1 MSFTKD
7 LPFSSKLKINSLFY
21 LFLLS
26 HFSFIHSPIS
36 AQPDEGF
43 FEHLEYR
50 SLGPSRGGRS
60 TAVEGVPSKP
70 FTFYMGTTGGG
81 VWRTEDAG
89 NSWEVL
95 TDGQIP
101 TGGIGAIA
109 VAPSATHRIYV
120 GTGSAAPRGNV
131 SPGIGMYRSNDEGET
146 WEAIGLEKAGQIGKI
161 VVHPKDPDHLYVAA
175 LGNIFGPNP
184 ERGVFRSR
192 DGGNSWEKVFYQ
204 SDTTGAIDLVMHPTN
219 PDILYAAMWR
229 AERKPWTLI
238 DGGLEGGIWQS
249 KDGGDSWEKLQGGL
263 PTGLLGKIGLAISP
277 ANPRRIWALIQAAE
291 EADGGLYRSDD
302 GGKKWTRLDRHHKHR
317 QRGWYYSHI
326 TADPQDE
333 NTLYSSNTGFYRSI
347 DGGKSFTDRIKT
359 PHGDNHGVW
368 INPDNPDIMIN
379 CNDGG
384 ANVSL
389 NRGKTWSTQHN
400 QPTSEFYRI
409 SVDNN
414 FPMRVYAGQQDN
426 TTISVHVHR
435 PPGLSPS
442 GDWLAVGGSEC
453 ADVAIDPRDPN
464 IVYAT
469 SYSGEITY
477 MNRATGEVREVTAY
491 PHYTEGT
498 KQRDLKYRWQWNFP
512 IFISQYQPDHIY
524 QGSNYVMRSKDK
536 GHSWQII
543 SPDLTRK
550 LDQYH
555 DIPGGPIQHDATGV
569 EVYSSIF
576 ALEESPHNEGEIWVG
591 TDDGRV
597 HITRDGGDNWEE
609 ITPKGMPYE
618 GTVNKIEL
626 SSHASG
632 RALMVVY
639 NYRYQDFAPYIYLT
653 NNYGKSWKKL
663 TDGSNGI
670 PADHFVRAIAEDPN
684 QKGLLYAGTEFGMYI
699 SFDEGSSWQPFQ
711 LNLPHTPITDMEVV
725 GKTLVL
731 STQGRSFWALD
742 DLSPLHQWESVAG
755 KEHYLFEPKSVY
767 RSNTGKRKARF
778 HIYLENAPDSQEVYT
793 LELFNAQ
800 QDLVRKW
807 SSQPDKGANEQQLDL
822 SEGMN
827 LVEWDLRYPGPNM
840 VDGFVAMVMQA
851 GKERGPMVVPGIF
864 NLVLSNGN
872 WKETQRLNVQADPR
886 WQDISPEDYEA
897 QRDLALE
904 VIELINE
911 SQDHIRKIR
920 SVQKQSK
927 GIAERAVNSG
937 FSESLKTQAQAL
949 SEKLANV
956 EADLYQKRI
965 ETSQDEINFPR
976 KFSNHIARLY
986 GVILQGAQ
994 APTAGMQERYEDL
1007 KKQYEAF
1014 IKPLDQVLNQDLKD
1028 FNQLLEAEGVDWIL
1042 WR

>member
-1 MSFTKD
+1 
-7 LPFSSKLKINSLFY
+7 
-21 LFLLS
+21 
-26 HFSFIHSPIS
+26 
-36 AQPDEGF
+36 
-43 FEHLEYR
+43 
-50 SLGPSRGGRS
+50 
-60 TAVEGVPSKP
+60 
-70 FTFYMGTTGGG
+70 
-81 VWRTEDAG
+81 
-89 NSWEVL
+89 
-95 TDGQIP
+95 
-101 TGGIGAIA
+101 
-109 VAPSATHRIYV
+109 
-120 GTGSAAPRGNV
+120 
-131 SPGIGMYRSNDEGET
+131 
-146 WEAIGLEKAGQIGKI
+146 
-161 VVHPKDPDHLYVAA
+161 
-175 LGNIFGPNP
+175 
-184 ERGVFRSR
+184 
-192 DGGNSWEKVFYQ
+192 
-204 SDTTGAIDLVMHPTN
+204 
-219 PDILYAAMWR
+219 
-229 AERKPWTLI
+229 
-238 DGGLEGGIWQS
+238 
-249 KDGGDSWEKLQGGL
+249 
-263 PTGLLGKIGLAISP
+263 
-277 ANPRRIWALIQAAE
+277 
-291 EADGGLYRSDD
+291 
-302 GGKKWTRLDRHHKHR
+302 
-317 QRGWYYSHI
+317 
-326 TADPQDE
+326 
-333 NTLYSSNTGFYRSI
+333 
-347 DGGKSFTDRIKT
+347 
-359 PHGDNHGVW
+359 
-368 INPDNPDIMIN
+368 
-379 CNDGG
+379 
-384 ANVSL
+384 
-389 NRGKTWSTQHN
+389 
-400 QPTSEFYRI
+400 
-409 SVDNN
+409 
-414 FPMRVYAGQQDN
+414 
-426 TTISVHVHR
+426 
-435 PPGLSPS
+435 
-442 GDWLAVGGSEC
+442 
-453 ADVAIDPRDPN
+453 
-464 IVYAT
+464 
-469 SYSGEITY
+469 
-477 MNRATGEVREVTAY
+477 MNRATGEVRQVTAY

-498 KQRDLKYRWQWNFP
+498 QQRDLKYRWQWNFP

-576 ALEESPHNEGEIWVG
+576 ALEESPHNEGEIWAG

-597 HITRDGGDNWEE
+597 HITRDGGDNWKE

-626 SSHASG
+626 SSHAAG

-684 QKGLLYAGTEFGMYI
+684 RKGLLYAGTEFGMYI

-755 KEHYLFEPKSVY
+755 KEHYLLEPKSVY

-778 HIYLENAPDSQEVYT
+778 HFYLENAPDSQEVFT
-793 LELFNAQ
+793 LELFDTQ
-800 QDLVRKW
+800 ERLVRKW
-807 SSQPDKGANEQQLDL
+807 SSQPDKGANEQHLDL

-927 GIAERAVNSG
+927 GIAERAVKSG

-1028 FNQLLEAEGVDWIL
+1028 FNQLLEAEGVDRIL